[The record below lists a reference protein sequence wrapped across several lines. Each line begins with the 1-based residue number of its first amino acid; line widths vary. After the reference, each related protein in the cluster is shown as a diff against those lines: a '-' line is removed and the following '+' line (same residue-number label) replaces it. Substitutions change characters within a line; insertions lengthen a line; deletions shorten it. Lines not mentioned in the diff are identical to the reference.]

1 MRVWQE
7 GKPHYGVAWTEKP
20 EHLLNLDALG
30 GGGYYWSV
38 AVIRGRDGK
47 MGDGDGTIPTCSAV
61 LEGAE
66 IHPVHQNHGA
76 LYVDEDVR
84 VRLRYELIER
94 V

>member
-1 MRVWQE
+1 
-7 GKPHYGVAWTEKP
+7 
-20 EHLLNLDALG
+20 
-30 GGGYYWSV
+30 
-38 AVIRGRDGK
+38 
-47 MGDGDGTIPTCSAV
+47 V

-94 V
+94 I